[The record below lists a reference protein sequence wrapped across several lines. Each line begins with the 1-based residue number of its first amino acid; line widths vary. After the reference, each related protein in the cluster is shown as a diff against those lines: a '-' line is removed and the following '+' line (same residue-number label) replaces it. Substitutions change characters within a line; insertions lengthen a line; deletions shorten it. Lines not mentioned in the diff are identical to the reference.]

1 MKEIEEGKLSDAAAR
16 ILALAVK
23 KKVINKGREVR
34 STQDPDKKWILLS
47 QQVSAL
53 AALTLVGISVG
64 GDGLLSKGGILSGLF
79 TEDFQKEIE
88 SKLTTTPPPLNL
100 DPEIQSI
107 GIRRNLRTI
116 SLPSWISVRRT
127 LILRDINSYWSV

>member
-1 MKEIEEGKLSDAAAR
+1 MREIEEGRLSDAAAR
-16 ILALAVK
+16 ILALTIK

-34 STQDPDKKWILLS
+34 STQDPDKKLDLLS

-79 TEDFQKEIE
+79 TEDLEEEME
-88 SKLTTTPPPLNL
+88 SKLTTTSPTKSGPRNPIYRDSKEPENNL
-100 DPEIQSI
+100 TPFMDFCSE
-107 GIRRNLRTI
+107 TI
-116 SLPSWISVRRT
+116 DSKRHK
-127 LILRDINSYWSV
+127 

>member
-1 MKEIEEGKLSDAAAR
+1 MREIEEGKLSDAAAR
-16 ILALAVK
+16 ILALAIK

-34 STQDPDKKWILLS
+34 STQDPDKKMDLLS

-79 TEDFQKEIE
+79 TEDLEEEME
-88 SKLTTTPPPLNL
+88 SKLTTTSPTKSGPRNPIYRDSKEPENNL
-100 DPEIQSI
+100 TPFMDFCEENTDSQ
-107 GIRRNLRTI
+107 RHK
-116 SLPSWISVRRT
+116 
-127 LILRDINSYWSV
+127 

>member
-1 MKEIEEGKLSDAAAR
+1 MKEIEEGKLSDASAR
-16 ILALAVK
+16 ILALAIK

-34 STQDPDKKWILLS
+34 STQDSEKKLDLLS

-79 TEDFQKEIE
+79 TEGLGEEME
-88 SKLTTTPPPLNL
+88 SKLTNTSPTKSVPRNPIYRDSKEPENNLTPFM
-100 DPEIQSI
+100 DAYVESI
-107 GIRRNLRTI
+107 SRFK
-116 SLPSWISVRRT
+116 
-127 LILRDINSYWSV
+127 

>member
-16 ILALAVK
+16 LIALAVK

-34 STQDPDKKWILLS
+34 STQDPDKKMDLLS

-79 TEDFQKEIE
+79 TEDFEEEME
-88 SKLTTTPPPLNL
+88 SKLTTTSPTKSAPRNPIYRDSKEPENNL
-100 DPEIQSI
+100 THFMDFCEEDNESK
-107 GIRRNLRTI
+107 RHK
-116 SLPSWISVRRT
+116 
-127 LILRDINSYWSV
+127 

>member
-1 MKEIEEGKLSDAAAR
+1 MKEIEEGKLGYAGAR
-16 ILALAVK
+16 LIALAIK

-34 STQDPDKKWILLS
+34 STQDPDKKLDLLS

-79 TEDFQKEIE
+79 TEDFEKEME
-88 SKLTTTPPPLNL
+88 SKLTTTSPTKSVPRNPIYRDSKEPENNL
-100 DPEIQSI
+100 TPFMDFCSE
-107 GIRRNLRTI
+107 TI
-116 SLPSWISVRRT
+116 DSQRHK
-127 LILRDINSYWSV
+127 

>member
-1 MKEIEEGKLSDAAAR
+1 MKEIEEGKLSDAGAR
-16 ILALAVK
+16 LIALAVK

-34 STQDPDKKWILLS
+34 LTDDLESKMDLLS

-79 TEDFQKEIE
+79 T
-88 SKLTTTPPPLNL
+88 
-100 DPEIQSI
+100 
-107 GIRRNLRTI
+107 
-116 SLPSWISVRRT
+116 
-127 LILRDINSYWSV
+127 

>member
-1 MKEIEEGKLSDAAAR
+1 MREIEEGRLSDAGAR
-16 ILALAVK
+16 LIALAVK

-34 STQDPDKKWILLS
+34 STQDPDKKLDLLS

-79 TEDFQKEIE
+79 TEDLEEEME
-88 SKLTTTPPPLNL
+88 SKLTTTSPTKSGPRNPIYRDSKEPENNL
-100 DPEIQSI
+100 TPFMDAYVESI
-107 GIRRNLRTI
+107 SRFK
-116 SLPSWISVRRT
+116 
-127 LILRDINSYWSV
+127 

>member
-34 STQDPDKKWILLS
+34 STQDPDKKLDLLS

-79 TEDFQKEIE
+79 TEDLEEEIE
-88 SKLTTTPPPLNL
+88 SEFTTTSPTKSDSRNPIYRDSKEPENNL
-100 DPEIQSI
+100 TPFMDFCEENTESK
-107 GIRRNLRTI
+107 RHK
-116 SLPSWISVRRT
+116 
-127 LILRDINSYWSV
+127 

>member
-1 MKEIEEGKLSDAAAR
+1 MREIEEGKLSDAAAR
-16 ILALAVK
+16 LIALAVK

-34 STQDPDKKWILLS
+34 STQDSEKKLDLLS

-79 TEDFQKEIE
+79 TEDFEKEIE
-88 SKLTTTPPPLNL
+88 SELTNTSPTKSVPRNPIYRDSKEPENNLTPFMDFCEENT
-100 DPEIQSI
+100 ESK
-107 GIRRNLRTI
+107 RHK
-116 SLPSWISVRRT
+116 
-127 LILRDINSYWSV
+127 

>member
-1 MKEIEEGKLSDAAAR
+1 MREIEEGKLSDAGAR
-16 ILALAVK
+16 LIALAVK

-34 STQDPDKKWILLS
+34 LTDDLESKMDLLS

-79 TEDFQKEIE
+79 TEDFQKELE
-88 SKLTTTPPPLNL
+88 SNLINTTYPTKSGPRNPICRDSKEPENNLTPFM
-100 DPEIQSI
+100 DFCSE
-107 GIRRNLRTI
+107 TI
-116 SLPSWISVRRT
+116 DSQRHK
-127 LILRDINSYWSV
+127 

>member
-1 MKEIEEGKLSDAAAR
+1 MKEIEEGKLSDAGAR
-16 ILALAVK
+16 LVALAVK

-34 STQDPDKKWILLS
+34 STQDPDKKLDLLA

-79 TEDFQKEIE
+79 TEDFEEEME
-88 SKLTTTPPPLNL
+88 SKLTTTSPTKSAPRNPIYRDSKEPENNL
-100 DPEIQSI
+100 TPFMDAYVESI
-107 GIRRNLRTI
+107 SRFK
-116 SLPSWISVRRT
+116 
-127 LILRDINSYWSV
+127 

>member
-1 MKEIEEGKLSDAAAR
+1 MREIEEGKLSDAAAR

-34 STQDPDKKWILLS
+34 STQDPDKKLDLLS

-79 TEDFQKEIE
+79 TEDLEEEME
-88 SKLTTTPPPLNL
+88 SKLTNTSPTKSVPRNPIYRDSKEPENNLTPFM
-100 DPEIQSI
+100 DFCSK
-107 GIRRNLRTI
+107 TI
-116 SLPSWISVRRT
+116 DSKRHK
-127 LILRDINSYWSV
+127 

>member
-16 ILALAVK
+16 LIALAVK

-34 STQDPDKKWILLS
+34 LTDDLESKMDLLS
-47 QQVSAL
+47 QQISAL

-79 TEDFQKEIE
+79 TEDFQKELE
-88 SKLTTTPPPLNL
+88 SNLTTTSPTKSDPRNPIYRDSREPENNL
-100 DPEIQSI
+100 TPFMDFCEENTESK
-107 GIRRNLRTI
+107 RHK
-116 SLPSWISVRRT
+116 
-127 LILRDINSYWSV
+127 

>member
-34 STQDPDKKWILLS
+34 STQDPDKKLDLLS
-47 QQVSAL
+47 QQISAL

-79 TEDFQKEIE
+79 TEDFQKELPLLLPNTSPTKSGPRNPIYRDSREPENNLTPFMDFCMENTE
-88 SKLTTTPPPLNL
+88 SK
-100 DPEIQSI
+100 
-107 GIRRNLRTI
+107 RHK
-116 SLPSWISVRRT
+116 
-127 LILRDINSYWSV
+127 

>member
-16 ILALAVK
+16 LIALAVK
-23 KKVINKGREVR
+23 KRVINKGREVR
-34 STQDPDKKWILLS
+34 STQDSEKKLDLLS

-79 TEDFQKEIE
+79 TEDFQKELE
-88 SKLTTTPPPLNL
+88 SNLTTNPSPTKSASRNPIYRDSKEPENNLTPFM
-100 DPEIQSI
+100 DFCSK
-107 GIRRNLRTI
+107 TI
-116 SLPSWISVRRT
+116 DSQRHK
-127 LILRDINSYWSV
+127 